1 MYYLNFEFR
10 LKAFDAEIKSLQ
22 ETNDLLLLQKRQLE
36 ADREEL
42 EEMRSRGGQ
51 LSSEEKRRLETQ
63 IARLEEDLEEEQSS
77 SELAN
82 DKLRKAQLQV
92 FWFLWVMLDYSGF

>member
-1 MYYLNFEFR
+1 M
-10 LKAFDAEIKSLQ
+10 KAFDAEIKSLQ
-22 ETNDLLLLQKRQLE
+22 ETNDLLLQQKRQLE

-51 LSSEEKRRLETQ
+51 LSSEEKRRLEVQ

-77 SELAN
+77 AELAN

-92 FWFLWVMLDYSGF
+92 IIWKIIFTKFIFIDFK

>member
-1 MYYLNFEFR
+1 M
-10 LKAFDAEIKSLQ
+10 
-22 ETNDLLLLQKRQLE
+22 E

-42 EEMRSRGGQ
+42 EDMRSRGGQ

-77 SELAN
+77 AELAN
-82 DKLRKAQLQV
+82 DKLRKAQIQV
-92 FWFLWVMLDYSGF
+92 KKFFNSKNTSLRKFCKDQLLG